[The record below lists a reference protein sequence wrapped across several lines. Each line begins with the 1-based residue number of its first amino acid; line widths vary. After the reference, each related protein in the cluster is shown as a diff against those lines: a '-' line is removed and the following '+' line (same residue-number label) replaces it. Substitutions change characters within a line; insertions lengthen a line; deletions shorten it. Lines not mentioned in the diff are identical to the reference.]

1 MLIGYAII
9 IIGILWQAFAAP
21 KRRGSFVLY
30 ELIEGVRTLSVIGM
44 CKNAGKTTVLN
55 SVISEC
61 GERGETLGLT
71 SIGRDGERSD
81 LVTNTKKPEI
91 FVKEGAVIA
100 TAEGLVPFCD
110 ASREIL
116 EKTGIPTPM
125 GEIII
130 FRARSD
136 GFVQLGGASTTE
148 QQKLLRDALFGFGC
162 TRVLIDGAISRKS
175 LGNPALA
182 DGVILASGASY
193 DPDMEKTAADTAY
206 IASLFSLK
214 EAGVSFSGGAR
225 FEAVTESGRYRAD
238 ELSGLSEQFKKGA
251 DVLLING
258 AVTDMTAKEL
268 LDNAKLLKNT
278 RIAAMDASR
287 LLLKK
292 ESYDKITRFTRGFSV
307 VKGTRLLAVT
317 VNAFSA
323 YGLHFDAAG
332 FIERVRTLLKEN
344 GLSVPVLDVKNA

>member
-1 MLIGYAII
+1 MAGF
-9 IIGILWQAFAAP
+9 FAAL
-21 KRRGSFVLY
+21 KKGHFVIY
-30 ELIEGVRTLSVIGM
+30 ELIGGVKTLSVIGM

-55 SVISEC
+55 SAILEC
-61 GERGETLGLT
+61 EERGETLGLT

-100 TAEGLVPFCD
+100 TAEGLVPYGD
-110 ASREIL
+110 VSREIL

-130 FRARSD
+130 FRARSS
-136 GFVQLGGASTTE
+136 GFVQLGGASTTQ
-148 QQKLLRDALFGFGC
+148 QQKQLRDALFGFGC

-182 DGVILASGASY
+182 DGVILSSGASY

-214 EAGVSFSGGAR
+214 EAGVTVSGGTR
-225 FEAVTESGRYRAD
+225 FEAVTERGRFFAD
-238 ELSGLSEQFKKGA
+238 ELNELTEPLKAGA
-251 DVLLING
+251 EWLIMNG
-258 AVTDMTAKEL
+258 AVTDMTAREL
-268 LDNAKLLKNT
+268 LNSAKLLKNT
-278 RIAAMDASR
+278 RLAAMDASR

-292 ESYDKITRFTRGFSV
+292 ESFDKLTRFTRGFSV
-307 VKGTRLLAVT
+307 IKSTRLLAVT

-323 YGLHFDAAG
+323 YGMHYDADEFIKKVRARLAEAG
-332 FIERVRTLLKEN
+332 V
-344 GLSVPVLDVKNA
+344 SAQVLDVKNA